1 MVIIT
6 WYTIPMKW
14 VCFFTLTKITW
25 MLTWEPT
32 LWASAPKMKISTS
45 MLSEGCLP
53 ELQPTTHGQNP
64 LLLLLLETLKA
75 FSVQGLCPFSSL
87 QITHLRAVPDHCVAP
102 RSVLSQFPSLQSSP
116 LWPILLYLW
125 QPMLWLL
132 PNRKYNVNTLICASW
147 TQHNWFKNF
156 GPSMRQTS
164 QFPKR
169 DPSLTHTTNV
179 VGPKPTFIP
188 IIA

>member
-1 MVIIT
+1 
-6 WYTIPMKW
+6 
-14 VCFFTLTKITW
+14 
-25 MLTWEPT
+25 MLTLKPT
-32 LWASAPKMKISTS
+32 LWASAPKMKIPTS
-45 MLSEGCLP
+45 MMSEGCLT
-53 ELQPTTHGQNP
+53 ELQPGTHGQNP

-75 FSVQGLCPFSSL
+75 FSVQSLCPLSSL
-87 QITHLRAVPDHCVAP
+87 QITHLWATPDHRV
-102 RSVLSQFPSLQSSP
+102 VLSQFPSLQSSP
-116 LWPILLYLW
+116 LWPILLYPW

-132 PNRKYNVNTLICASW
+132 PNKKHNVNTLICASW
-147 TQHNWFKNF
+147 TQHNRFKNF
-156 GPSMRQTS
+156 GPRVRQTS